1 MDPIPTYLNHFDGR
15 RFNSY
20 SNYFKKQF
28 GGRVQKISI
37 DAGFSCPNRD
47 GKISTGGC
55 TFCSND
61 AFNPSYCRPE
71 KSIKQQIEEGIEFHQ
86 RRYRRATKYLAYFQ
100 PFSNTY
106 MPLEELKKIY
116 SQAFEAIDS
125 HIPQCPPRNDMT
137 SKALEVPICSSMSDP
152 TAQPLDSSRTVSAR
166 NDMGCEALETPKIIG
181 IVIGTR
187 PDLVDEALLQYLNEI
202 QKTHYV
208 MLEYGVES
216 VYDETLKRVNR
227 GHDFA
232 TAERAIRM
240 TAEYNIPCG
249 AHFIFGLPGES
260 KTMMLDAA
268 DSISQL
274 PLTTVKFHQL
284 QIFKGTAMAEEY
296 HEHPEHFHLFDL
308 EEYIDFVIDFAERLN
323 PDIVIERFAGEVP
336 PRYLVSEPWMKL
348 RYDEVLSR
356 IEKRMEERDTWQG
369 RLYQPI

>member
-1 MDPIPTYLNHFDGR
+1 MTFPWGDER

-20 SNYFKKQF
+20 SRYFARQF

-55 TFCSND
+55 TFCSNE

-71 KSIKQQIEEGIEFHQ
+71 KSIKQQIEEGIEFHR
-86 RRYRRATKYLAYFQ
+86 RRYRRASLYLAYFQ

-106 MPLEELKKIY
+106 KPLDELKSIY
-116 SQAFEAIDS
+116 QQALD
-125 HIPQCPPRNDMT
+125 
-137 SKALEVPICSSMSDP
+137 VPEI
-152 TAQPLDSSRTVSAR
+152 A
-166 NDMGCEALETPKIIG
+166 G

-187 PDLVDEALLQYLNEI
+187 PDLIDEGILQYLSEI
-202 QKTHYV
+202 QQTHYV

-232 TAERAIRM
+232 TAEKTIHK
-240 TAEYNIPCG
+240 TAEYGIPCG
-249 AHFIFGLPGES
+249 AHFIFGLPCES
-260 KTMMLDAA
+260 KKIMLDAA
-268 DSISQL
+268 DIISQL

-284 QIFKGTAMAEEY
+284 QIFKGTKMAEEY
-296 HEHPEHFHLFDL
+296 LQHPEAFHLFDL

-323 PDIVIERFAGEVP
+323 PNIVIERFAGEVP

-348 RYDEVLSR
+348 RYDEILVR
-356 IEKRMEERDTWQG
+356 IEKRMEERDSWQG
-369 RLYQPI
+369 KKYRR

>member
-1 MDPIPTYLNHFDGR
+1 MVYSWGDER

-20 SNYFKKQF
+20 SRYFARQF

-55 TFCSND
+55 SFCSNE

-71 KSIKQQIEEGIEFHQ
+71 KSIKQQIEEGIEFHR
-86 RRYRRATKYLAYFQ
+86 RRYRRASQYLAYFQ

-106 MPLEELKKIY
+106 KPLEELKSIY
-116 SQAFEAIDS
+116 Q
-125 HIPQCPPRNDMT
+125 Q
-137 SKALEVPICSSMSDP
+137 ALEIPEI
-152 TAQPLDSSRTVSAR
+152 A
-166 NDMGCEALETPKIIG
+166 G

-187 PDLVDEALLQYLNEI
+187 PDLINEDILQYINEI
-202 QKTHYV
+202 QKTHYI

-232 TAERAIRM
+232 TAEKAIRM
-240 TAEYNIPCG
+240 TADYGIPCG
-249 AHFIFGLPGES
+249 AHFIFGLPSES
-260 KTMMLDAA
+260 KEMMLNATDI
-268 DSISQL
+268 ISQL

-284 QIFKGTAMAEEY
+284 QIFKGTKMAEEY
-296 HEHPEHFHLFDL
+296 QAQPEAFHLFEL

-323 PDIVIERFAGEVP
+323 PNIVIERFAGEVP
-336 PRYLVSEPWMKL
+336 PRYLVNEPWMKL

-356 IEKRMEERDTWQG
+356 IEKRMEERCTWQG
-369 RLYQPI
+369 KKVQV

>member
-1 MDPIPTYLNHFDGR
+1 MIYFWGDNR

-20 SNYFKKQF
+20 SRYFAKQF

-47 GKISTGGC
+47 GRISTGGC

-71 KSIKQQIEEGIEFHQ
+71 KSIKQQIEEGIEFHR
-86 RRYRRATKYLAYFQ
+86 RRYRRASQYLAYFQ

-106 MPLEELKKIY
+106 KPLEELKDIY
-116 SQAFEAIDS
+116 NQAFEAIDS
-125 HIPQCPPRNDMT
+125 PLPTCPNRNDMAP
-137 SKALEVPICSSMSDP
+137 KALEKP
-152 TAQPLDSSRTVSAR
+152 
-166 NDMGCEALETPKIIG
+166 EIIG

-187 PDLVDEALLQYLNEI
+187 PDLIDEGILQYLCEI

-216 VYDETLKRVNR
+216 VYDDTLTRVNR

-232 TAERAIRM
+232 TAEKAIRM
-240 TAEYNIPCG
+240 TADYGIPCG

-268 DSISQL
+268 DIISQL

-284 QIFKGTAMAEEY
+284 QIFKGTKMAEEY
-296 HEHPEHFHLFDL
+296 LQHPEIFHLFDL

-356 IEKRMEERDTWQG
+356 IEKRMEERGTWQG
-369 RLYQPI
+369 KNVQV

>member
-1 MDPIPTYLNHFDGR
+1 MVYAWGDSR

-20 SNYFKKQF
+20 SRYFAKQF
-28 GGRVQKISI
+28 GDRVQKISI

-47 GKISTGGC
+47 GKISMGGC
-55 TFCSND
+55 TFCSNE

-71 KSIKQQIEEGIEFHQ
+71 KSIKQQIEEGIEFHR
-86 RRYRRATKYLAYFQ
+86 RRYRRASQYLAYFQ

-106 MPLEELKKIY
+106 KPLEELKSIY
-116 SQAFEAIDS
+116 Q
-125 HIPQCPPRNDMT
+125 Q
-137 SKALEVPICSSMSDP
+137 ALEGIDTLACPSMSYRT
-152 TAQPLDSSRTVSAR
+152 TAGESVSMDEQAR
-166 NDMGCEALETPKIIG
+166 YDTPSKPQIVG

-187 PDLVDEALLQYLNEI
+187 PDLIDESILQYLSKI

-232 TAERAIRM
+232 TAERAISM
-240 TAEYNIPCG
+240 TAEYGIPCG

-260 KTMMLDAA
+260 KEMMLNAA
-268 DSISQL
+268 AVISQL

-284 QIFKGTAMAEEY
+284 QIFKDTKMAEEY
-296 HEHPEHFHLFDL
+296 QSHPEHFHLFDL
-308 EEYIDFVIDFAERLN
+308 DEYIDFVIDFAERLN
-323 PDIVIERFAGEVP
+323 PNIVIERFAGEVP
-336 PRYLVSEPWMKL
+336 PRFLVSEPWMKL

-356 IEKRMEERDTWQG
+356 IEKRMEERETWQG
-369 RLYQPI
+369 KKYNCK

>member
-1 MDPIPTYLNHFDGR
+1 MIYFWGDNR

-20 SNYFKKQF
+20 SRYFAKQF

-47 GKISTGGC
+47 GRISTGGC

-71 KSIKQQIEEGIEFHQ
+71 KSIKQQIEEGIEFHR
-86 RRYRRATKYLAYFQ
+86 RRYRRASQYLAYFQ

-106 MPLEELKKIY
+106 KPLEELKDIY
-116 SQAFEAIDS
+116 NQAFEAIDS
-125 HIPQCPPRNDMT
+125 PLPTCPNRNDMAP
-137 SKALEVPICSSMSDP
+137 KALEK
-152 TAQPLDSSRTVSAR
+152 
-166 NDMGCEALETPKIIG
+166 LEIIG

-187 PDLVDEALLQYLNEI
+187 PDLIDEGILQYLCEI

-216 VYDETLKRVNR
+216 VYDDTLKRVNR

-232 TAERAIRM
+232 TAEKAIRM
-240 TAEYNIPCG
+240 TADYGIPCG

-268 DSISQL
+268 DIISQL

-284 QIFKGTAMAEEY
+284 QIFKGTKMAEEY
-296 HEHPEHFHLFDL
+296 LQHPEIFHLFDL

-356 IEKRMEERDTWQG
+356 IEKRMEERGTWQG
-369 RLYQPI
+369 KNVQV